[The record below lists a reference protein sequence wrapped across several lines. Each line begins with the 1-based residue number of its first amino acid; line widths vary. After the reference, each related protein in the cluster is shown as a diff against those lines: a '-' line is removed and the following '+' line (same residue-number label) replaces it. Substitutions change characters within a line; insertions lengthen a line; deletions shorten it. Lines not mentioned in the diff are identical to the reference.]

1 MTPFSHARFERRV
14 VDNRTLIIGL
24 DDLYR
29 DSMAELEK
37 SRLLECARVVSREL
51 QVTAPAV
58 PVEGYYAED
67 PALTEYFLLMRGLQ
81 LLDESASRRVK
92 HLPEFKL
99 LHNIATSGLY
109 GPTEPGDLL
118 PRGHDPLFRALES
131 VAPAEWTTS
140 RLVDIAYA
148 KAVASDD
155 FSLVALAARTRDP
168 IVLAAAR
175 ESVVLHADWFC
186 LDDERIEYIWEVEE
200 DLMHITNRFI
210 DTFNQFG
217 GAALPH
223 AHPDSAE
230 AFYSA
235 ADDAQLLGRCVMLGA
250 ATPAGRYYHWAIAGQ
265 SADDMHVHEFWDD
278 DHWTTAR
285 YTVEKL
291 PRS

>member
-1 MTPFSHARFERRV
+1 M

-51 QVTAPAV
+51 QVTAPLFAC
-58 PVEGYYAED
+58 GARRAYQGSHRA
-67 PALTEYFLLMRGLQ
+67 RG
-81 LLDESASRRVK
+81 SAR
-92 HLPEFKL
+92 
-99 LHNIATSGLY
+99 I
-109 GPTEPGDLL
+109 
-118 PRGHDPLFRALES
+118 
-131 VAPAEWTTS
+131 
-140 RLVDIAYA
+140 
-148 KAVASDD
+148 
-155 FSLVALAARTRDP
+155 
-168 IVLAAAR
+168 
-175 ESVVLHADWFC
+175 VVLHADWLC
-186 LDDERIEYIWEVEE
+186 LDDERSEYIWEVEE
-200 DLMHITNRFI
+200 DLMHLTNRFI
-210 DTFNQFG
+210 DTFNQSG

-235 ADDAQLLGRCVMLGA
+235 AADAQLLGRCVMLGA

-278 DHWTTAR
+278 DLWTTAR
-285 YTVEKL
+285 YTLEKL